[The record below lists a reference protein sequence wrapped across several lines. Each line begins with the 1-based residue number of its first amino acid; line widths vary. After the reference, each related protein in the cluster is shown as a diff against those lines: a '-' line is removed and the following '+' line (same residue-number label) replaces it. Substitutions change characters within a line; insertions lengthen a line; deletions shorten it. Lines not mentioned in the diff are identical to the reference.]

1 MNRSGGEM
9 VRELDSSV
17 VDRRI
22 ELRSGQPKDYEIG
35 MRCFSAKH
43 AALRRKSKNWLAR
56 DQNKM
61 LEWTDMSARGL
72 LFR

>member
-1 MNRSGGEM
+1 M
-9 VRELDSSV
+9 VRVLDSSV

-35 MRCFSAKH
+35 MRCFFAKH

-56 DQNKM
+56 DQNKVF
-61 LEWTDMSARGL
+61 EWTDMSARGL
-72 LFR
+72 LFQ

>member
-1 MNRSGGEM
+1 M
-9 VRELDSSV
+9 VRVLDLSM
-17 VDRRI
+17 VDRRF
-22 ELRSGQPKDYEIG
+22 ELRSGQPKDYENG

-61 LEWTDMSARGL
+61 SEWTDMSARGL

>member
-9 VRELDSSV
+9 VRVLDSSV

-43 AALRRKSKNWLAR
+43 AALRRKRKNWLAR
-56 DQNKM
+56 DQNKVF
-61 LEWTDMSARGL
+61 EWTDMFARGL
-72 LFR
+72 LFQ

>member
-1 MNRSGGEM
+1 M
-9 VRELDSSV
+9 VRVLDLSV
-17 VDRRI
+17 VD
-22 ELRSGQPKDYEIG
+22 RSGQPKDYEIG

-61 LEWTDMSARGL
+61 LEWTDISARGL

>member
-1 MNRSGGEM
+1 M
-9 VRELDSSV
+9 VRVLDSSV

-61 LEWTDMSARGL
+61 FERTDMSARGL

>member
-9 VRELDSSV
+9 VRVLDSSV

-56 DQNKM
+56 DQNKVF
-61 LEWTDMSARGL
+61 EWTDMSARGL
-72 LFR
+72 LFQ

>member
-9 VRELDSSV
+9 VRVLDSSV

-22 ELRSGQPKDYEIG
+22 ELRSGQPKHYEIG

-56 DQNKM
+56 DQNKVF
-61 LEWTDMSARGL
+61 EWTDMSARGL
-72 LFR
+72 LFQ

>member
-1 MNRSGGEM
+1 M

-56 DQNKM
+56 DQNKVF
-61 LEWTDMSARGL
+61 EWTDMSARGL
-72 LFR
+72 LFQ

>member
-9 VRELDSSV
+9 VRVLDSSV

-56 DQNKM
+56 DQNKVF
-61 LEWTDMSARGL
+61 ECTDMSARGL
-72 LFR
+72 LFQ

>member
-9 VRELDSSV
+9 VRVPDSSV

-22 ELRSGQPKDYEIG
+22 GLQSGQPKDYEIG

-43 AALRRKSKNWLAR
+43 AALMRKSKNRLAR
-56 DQNKM
+56 DQNKVF
-61 LEWTDMSARGL
+61 EWTDMSARGL
-72 LFR
+72 LFQ

>member
-9 VRELDSSV
+9 VRVLDSSV

-43 AALRRKSKNWLAR
+43 AVLRRKSKNWLAR

-61 LEWTDMSARGL
+61 FERTDMSARGL

>member
-1 MNRSGGEM
+1 M
-9 VRELDSSV
+9 VRVLDSSV

-61 LEWTDMSARGL
+61 FEWTDMSARGL

>member
-9 VRELDSSV
+9 VRVLDSSV

-22 ELRSGQPKDYEIG
+22 GLRSGQPKDYEIG

-43 AALRRKSKNWLAR
+43 AALMRMSKN
-56 DQNKM
+56 
-61 LEWTDMSARGL
+61 
-72 LFR
+72 